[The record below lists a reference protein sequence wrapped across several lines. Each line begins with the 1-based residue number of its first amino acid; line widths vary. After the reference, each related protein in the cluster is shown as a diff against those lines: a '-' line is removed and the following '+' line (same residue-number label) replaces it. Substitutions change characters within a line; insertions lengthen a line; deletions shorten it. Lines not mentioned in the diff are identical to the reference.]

1 MSYPALRLKNVED
14 ESYKPFVPDHVPKD
28 HLSLTEQA
36 SFVMSNVRS
45 ASTRTL
51 NNLRVGSS
59 KSLASVKGENLRRKR
74 DLKNWGCREKGIA
87 SFTLCIIKLWINYN
101 IYFIS
106 IKSPKHYSL
115 NIVKSILNKQQQKK
129 LILIAKSIIFFNTK
143 RDLKKKIFFCS
154 HWELG
159 LELIIT

>member
-74 DLKNWGCREKGIA
+74 DLKN
-87 SFTLCIIKLWINYN
+87 
-101 IYFIS
+101 
-106 IKSPKHYSL
+106 
-115 NIVKSILNKQQQKK
+115 
-129 LILIAKSIIFFNTK
+129 
-143 RDLKKKIFFCS
+143 
-154 HWELG
+154 
-159 LELIIT
+159 